1 MKKVFLMFV
10 SAVVFCTA
18 AHADDLK
25 VSPFLRLKMTSDFVS
40 DQTGHDFEISGVKIE
55 KDVTDNLAVA
65 VTPGFLRASALSG
78 TTTANNTLDFFLVEG
93 YFKINDLTSTYG
105 DYGLALTAGQYIAPF
120 HKMEQYYQPYMFV
133 MRPIDFRMMPNN
145 YGELGVMLSQSFFDD
160 MIMANLAY
168 SSGAGIWN
176 PTMIIPNT
184 GALILTATFFPFKT
198 MDEVIN
204 ELSLT
209 VNVKSVLRAT
219 ERSNYNFLLG
229 YKYAWLATSLEFLK
243 TYSSDRLNDISA
255 LSFGLSADV
264 YGPFQAMARW
274 DYSDDNALAPVT
286 GSRYDHDFLVGINTK
301 WFDDKLQAAV
311 TYDQSYDP
319 QAKTT
324 KAKRIM
330 LATQFCY

>member
-65 VTPGFLRASALSG
+65 VTPGFTGTLFDGTARAAG
-78 TTTANNTLDFFLVEG
+78 TLNFFLVEG
-93 YFKINDLTSTYG
+93 YFKINDLTNTYG

-120 HKMEQYYQPYMFV
+120 YKMEQYYQPYMFV
-133 MRPIDFRMMPNN
+133 MRPLDFRMMPNN
-145 YGELGVMLSQSFFDD
+145 YGELGVMLSQSYFDD

-176 PTMIIPNT
+176 PIIANNT

-209 VNVKSVLRAT
+209 VNVKSVLRAN

-229 YKYAWLATSLEFLK
+229 YKYAWFATSLEFLK
-243 TYSSDRLNDISA
+243 TYSSDRATDISA
-255 LSFGLSADV
+255 LSFGASADV
-264 YGPFQAMARW
+264 YGPFQAIARW
-274 DYSDDNALAPVT
+274 DYSDAVDTTIT
-286 GSRYDHDFLVGINTK
+286 GSRYDHDFLLGVNTK
-301 WFDDKLQAAV
+301 WFDGKLQAAL

-330 LATQFCY
+330 IATQFCY